1 MLKGVPVT
9 VSPLGDEG
17 TCVPPPVVVPVT
29 GADCVDEPALLD
41 ALTVNEYDVAAASPV
56 MVVDVPD
63 TVTGLAPL
71 RRSV

>member
-1 MLKGVPVT
+1 VVPVT
-9 VSPLGDEG
+9 VSPLGVEG

-29 GADCVDEPALLD
+29 GGDWPDEPALFD
-41 ALTVNEYDVAAASPV
+41 ALTVNEYDVAAARPV

-71 RRSV
+71 RRTV